1 MNKNYFSALIMT
13 YMSCDDFTFSV
24 VRHTGDMGPASPLAP
39 LSGLNWIVIGV
50 HASRSHCMSL
60 NQEQCH

>member
-1 MNKNYFSALIMT
+1 
-13 YMSCDDFTFSV
+13 MSCDDFTFSV
-24 VRHTGDMGPASPLAP
+24 VRHTGDMGPAFPLAP